1 MQIFRKNKD
10 CRRLIAAALARRQS
24 QKPSR
29 QSYFVKISVK
39 RRRQGMGGYAAA
51 EGGNGNCGEK
61 NSSKYGAKKG
71 LLPKRCAFAA
81 ARLAQ

>member
-1 MQIFRKNKD
+1 
-10 CRRLIAAALARRQS
+10 
-24 QKPSR
+24 
-29 QSYFVKISVK
+29 
-39 RRRQGMGGYAAA
+39 MGGYAAA
-51 EGGNGNCGEK
+51 EGGNGSCGEK

>member
-10 CRRLIAAALARRQS
+10 CRRLITAALARRQS

-29 QSYFVKISVK
+29 QSYFVKISIK
-39 RRRQGMGGYAAA
+39 RRRQGMGGYAAV
-51 EGGNGNCGEK
+51 EGGNGNYGEK